1 MLKLIIAAA
10 WLCAMAVGAR
20 SADLTGEQIKDLLA
34 GATVEI
40 DTPLGTKLPVHCG
53 RDGRLLGEAGSL
65 AWYLG
70 GATDRGRW
78 WVVGDQVCLKWNR
91 WLSSEPQCLRL
102 RKEGRLIRW
111 RMRDG
116 NSGTATVSVPPGPK
130 LATVVPPLLLGP
142 SKASAPPQTPPAPPK
157 APAPVADP
165 KHPPGAVADDA
176 GKPPEP
182 EVKPAVEEPPEKAP
196 APPKAVLKE
205 GEPPEKLAEP
215 KRATVPLFKVANVRR
230 DDVLNVRSRPS
241 ADSDIV
247 GTLPPGS
254 RGIAITS
261 ACRAQWCPVK
271 HLATSGW
278 VNSTYLTPEGDLE
291 GVPEKASPP
300 GSGALHDSPEA
311 PRSCLT
317 TAARALLDR
326 IEREFGPVQVISTCR
341 PGATI
346 RGTWR
351 PSRHASG
358 NAVDFKAGTRKDA
371 IIAWL
376 IANHRRGGTMTYAG
390 MDHIHVDIG
399 PYFVSIAG
407 GPRWASWRGGQP
419 DLAGAR

>member
-20 SADLTGEQIKDLLA
+20 SADLSGEQIKDLLT

-70 GATDRGRW
+70 GTTDRGRW

-91 WLSSEPQCLRL
+91 WLGSEPQCLRL

-116 NSGTATVSVPPGPK
+116 NSGTATISVPPATK

-142 SKASAPPQTPPAPPK
+142 GKASAPPETPPAPPK
-157 APAPVADP
+157 APAPVADAGQQP
-165 KHPPGAVADDA
+165 DA
-176 GKPPEP
+176 
-182 EVKPAVEEPPEKAP
+182 EVKPGVEAPPEKDP
-196 APPKAVLKE
+196 APPKPVPKE
-205 GEPPEKLAEP
+205 DEPPQKLAEP
-215 KRATVPLFKVANVRR
+215 KGAIVPLFKVANVRR
-230 DDVLNVRSRPS
+230 DDVLNVRSGPS
-241 ADSDIV
+241 ADFDIV
-247 GTLPPGS
+247 GALPPGS

-278 VNSTYLTPEGDLE
+278 VNSSYLAPEGAPE
-291 GVPEKASPP
+291 GAPEKASPP
-300 GSGALHDSPEA
+300 DSAALRDSPEA

-317 TAARALLDR
+317 PAARALLDR

-358 NAVDFKAGTRKDA
+358 NAVDFKAGSRKDA
-371 IIAWL
+371 IVAWL

-407 GPRWASWRGGQP
+407 GPRWASWRGGRP